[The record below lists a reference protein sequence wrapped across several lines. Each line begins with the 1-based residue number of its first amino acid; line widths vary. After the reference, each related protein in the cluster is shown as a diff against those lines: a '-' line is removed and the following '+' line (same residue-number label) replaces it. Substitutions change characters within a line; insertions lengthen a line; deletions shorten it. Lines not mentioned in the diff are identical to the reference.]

1 MFYFLVFGMGAKNV
15 DFYRSIM
22 EMFYCKNLSNFD
34 DLFLLNLWCRM
45 RYIFIVS
52 DFTRR
57 EIYDMKGKVKWFNN
71 DKGFGFIE
79 YKEGEDIFVHY
90 SSILSSGYKTL
101 VEGQYVEFELV
112 RTDKGLQAK
121 NVVEI
126 KTALV

>member
-71 DKGFGFIE
+71 PIIHRYIYYNTFDKIRQFPDLRI
-79 YKEGEDIFVHY
+79 IT
-90 SSILSSGYKTL
+90 LS
-101 VEGQYVEFELV
+101 
-112 RTDKGLQAK
+112 
-121 NVVEI
+121 
-126 KTALV
+126 

>member
-1 MFYFLVFGMGAKNV
+1 
-15 DFYRSIM
+15 M
-22 EMFYCKNLSNFD
+22 EVKKKGEIYASN
-34 DLFLLNLWCRM
+34 NLWV
-45 RYIFIVS
+45 I
-52 DFTRR
+52 T
-57 EIYDMKGKVKWFNN
+57 
-71 DKGFGFIE
+71 

-90 SSILSSGYKTL
+90 SAILSEGYKTL

>member
-1 MFYFLVFGMGAKNV
+1 M
-15 DFYRSIM
+15 RS
-22 EMFYCKNLSNFD
+22 
-34 DLFLLNLWCRM
+34 
-45 RYIFIVS
+45 
-52 DFTRR
+52 
-57 EIYDMKGKVKWFNN
+57 KVKWFNN

-79 YKEGEDIFVHY
+79 HKDGEDIFVHY
-90 SSILSSGYKTL
+90 SAILSPGFKTL